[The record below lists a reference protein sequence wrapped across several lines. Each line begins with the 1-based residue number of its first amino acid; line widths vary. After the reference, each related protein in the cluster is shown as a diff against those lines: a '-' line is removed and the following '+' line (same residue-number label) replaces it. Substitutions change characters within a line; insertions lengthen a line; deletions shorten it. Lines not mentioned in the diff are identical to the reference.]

1 MAGSAFACDT
11 VSSSEVA
18 KVSNSDFKFIKYNT
32 MVIDLAY
39 SLLACKLHLK

>member
-1 MAGSAFACDT
+1 MAGSAFVCDT
-11 VSSSEVA
+11 GSSEVA